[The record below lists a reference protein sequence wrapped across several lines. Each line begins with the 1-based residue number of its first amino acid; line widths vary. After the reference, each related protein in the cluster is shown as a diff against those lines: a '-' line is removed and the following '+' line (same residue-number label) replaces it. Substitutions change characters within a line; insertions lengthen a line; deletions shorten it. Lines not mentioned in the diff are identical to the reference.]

1 MNYAN
6 YDTAMMQE
14 LGVRLTGWPNDLKF
28 ANPSEI
34 GTVGEVRKL
43 RDALKSGQCHWQ
55 KLTRLQIA
63 DHVADLQRRR
73 EAGQTVGKPRK
84 KRSDA
89 GTSRKRKRPSE
100 NQENEELEAGPS
112 RKRERMSKGKKK
124 SVAIIETSE
133 EGEDT
138 DSDG

>member
-14 LGVRLTGWPNDLKF
+14 LGVRLTGWPIDLKF

-100 NQENEELEAGPS
+100 NQENEEPEAGLS
-112 RKRERMSKGKKK
+112 RKRINKGKTK

-133 EGEDT
+133 EEEDT
-138 DSDG
+138 VSDG